1 MGSMVLRMLA
11 SNPLTDC
18 VDECAKAGI
27 GLISAP
33 TFKRDGLHF
42 TESERQIDR
51 IETQGQIGAPSFR
64 LAGFVAYELAFRSD
78 RPSRPCH
85 QDAFGSF
92 EMFFDVTA
100 PVGAAADMRVPPD
113 VEAFGLKRSNK
124 RLQTGAVLGLVRD
137 ENIRR

>member
-1 MGSMVLRMLA
+1 MVLRMLA
-11 SNPLTDC
+11 SKPLTDY

-27 GLISAP
+27 GVISAP
-33 TFKRDGLHF
+33 TRKRDGLHF

-51 IETQGQIGAPSFR
+51 VEANGQICAPLSR

-78 RPSRPCH
+78 RAFRPRH

-92 EMFFDVTA
+92 EMLFDVTA

-113 VEAFGLKRSNK
+113 VEALGLKRSNE
-124 RLQTGAVLGLVRD
+124 RLQAGAVLGLVRD